1 MYMYVHIY
9 ICLYTCIYTHVY
21 IYMYLNFF
29 PYKYAKRFDVYIT
42 DSDDIQEHFHK
53 NFGPVATVKTAQ
65 EKFRKYT
72 YACTGVRA

>member
-1 MYMYVHIY
+1 
-9 ICLYTCIYTHVY
+9 
-21 IYMYLNFF
+21 MYLNFF